1 MPLNTFVAELRNRVF
16 EEILAGQDPSAGV
29 FSPELLAQGRVN
41 GKPQMGSVTFTPS
54 HIHLE
59 FIFSN
64 PATSAVIFVVEVESP
79 ERIVFMPVPEWVIEN
94 IWQGDIDGTYHF
106 ESEANAL
113 VQQLVNSLQPERN
126 KQWFER
132 RAAKRRE

>member
-1 MPLNTFVAELRNRVF
+1 MPLNTFVSELRRTVF
-16 EEILAGQDPSAGV
+16 EEISTGQDPSVGA
-29 FSPELLAQGRVN
+29 FSRDLLAQGRVN
-41 GKPQMGSVTFTPS
+41 GRPQMGSVTFTPS

-64 PATSAVIFVVEVESP
+64 PTTSAVIFVVQVPSP
-79 ERIVFMPVPEWVIEN
+79 ERVVFMPVPEWVIEN

-113 VQQLVNSLQPERN
+113 VKQFAKSMEPESN